1 MILIMCIRINKN
13 VSSTFVI
20 NTTDTAKRDL
30 DGHSRPSVAE
40 RPVQPSSSIVSNDR
54 SSSASSV
61 PSSSWQDIYYK
72 TGRRYRRLVLV
83 QGRHLVIGRGCRPRD
98 PAPHSLQQ
106 CFFQHLRNQFNPT
119 QLHKP
124 QTPSAQEQIRAPWM
138 TSPPATPTRSV

>member
-1 MILIMCIRINKN
+1 MCIRINKN

-61 PSSSWQDIYYK
+61 PSRSWQDIYYK
-72 TGRRYRRLVLV
+72 TCRRYRRLVLV
-83 QGRHLVIGRGCRPRD
+83 QGRHL
-98 PAPHSLQQ
+98 SLVGDVV
-106 CFFQHLRNQFNPT
+106 HETLRLTASNNASFNTSETNSIQPSCINLRAH
-119 QLHKP
+119 QRKNKFALHG
-124 QTPSAQEQIRAPWM
+124 
-138 TSPPATPTRSV
+138 